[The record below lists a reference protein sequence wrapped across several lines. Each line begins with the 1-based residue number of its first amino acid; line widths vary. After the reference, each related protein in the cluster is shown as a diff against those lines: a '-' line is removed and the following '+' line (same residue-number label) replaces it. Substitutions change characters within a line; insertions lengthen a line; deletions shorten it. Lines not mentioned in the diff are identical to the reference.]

1 MFEKLF
7 LLKHLNDRKQPF
19 LILYTLTQK
28 SIYTSLLYCITF
40 ENYNTFIPF
49 CKNPFYTENCRLHL
63 LYLNNIV
70 NMLSGFT
77 IKKPKLSFHIVQ
89 GSKI

>member
-1 MFEKLF
+1 MFEELF
-7 LLKHLNDRKQPF
+7 LLKPLNDCKQLF
-19 LILYTLTQK
+19 LILYTLTKK
-28 SIYTSLLYCITF
+28 SIYTSLLYHITF
-40 ENYNTFIPF
+40 ENYNTFIRF
-49 CKNPFYTENCRLHL
+49 SKNPFYNEKCRHL

-70 NMLSGFT
+70 HMLSGFT